1 MKFFG
6 TVLFLSIVL
15 MSFRVEVVNAFV
27 KLVIFGTK
35 VELKNNY
42 KTFNV
47 SYNFNNP
54 KSLTN
59 QSLDFE
65 IFVKRDL
72 NDLKLMI
79 SYHVIALNNTMQNA
93 LLKRS
98 IDICFFLRNPRSDRM
113 IKSIFD
119 YIKERSHLPSRCP
132 IPVGSY
138 YMHNLKL
145 ADMPLPGLLP
155 EAEFMVDFGY
165 YSGIKQ
171 EITISFRLYG
181 KLVRIIENILPSI

>member
-1 MKFFG
+1 MKFMGSF
-6 TVLFLSIVL
+6 LFLSIVL

-35 VELKNNY
+35 VELKNNF

-59 QSLDFE
+59 QSLDFD
-65 IFVKRDL
+65 ILLKRDL
-72 NDLKLMI
+72 NDLKLVI

-98 IDICFFLRNPRSDRM
+98 IDICFFLRNPRSDRL

-119 YIKERSHLPSRCP
+119 YIKERSHLPSKCP
-132 IPVGSY
+132 MPAGTY

-155 EAEFMVDFGY
+155 ETEFMVDLGY
-165 YSGIKQ
+165 YSGIKK
-171 EITISFRLYG
+171 EITVSFQLYG
-181 KLVRIIENILPSI
+181 KLVRIFENILPSV